1 MMLAVIGWPRRIL
14 TWAVDPAT
22 SAIRAREEG
31 GAAVAGTRL
40 RVRAWTSMTSRGSIS
55 RAATITTTLPA
66 TAFDATLPRMN
77 TPTKAMRARMNPTAK
92 SGARLLTRAGASVRG
107 SELITDARA
116 PPPEPPLRPPA
127 ARRAR
132 ADSGRHGIQ
141 ALPGIRDA
149 YPRRRTGHWRARSG
163 RCRAARAGH
172 RRSRRSR
179 RFESACGR
187 RLDAEPGGARGRQR
201 G

>member
-149 YPRRRTGHWRARSG
+149 DTRRRSG
-163 RCRAARAGH
+163 TKPEHSGTRRDVQPIPRTSRGTRNDEAG
-172 RRSRRSR
+172 
-179 RFESACGR
+179 E
-187 RLDAEPGGARGRQR
+187 
-201 G
+201 